1 MSIQSE
7 ITRITNNVQDT
18 ITAIEETGVTVPADA
33 NSDDLPSLAAA
44 LANEK
49 QDKLTGT
56 EGQIVGFNASGEA
69 VAQEPPATGMTQ
81 TEADARYMKL
91 TGAELA
97 AGETFTLSGD
107 SSDGEIILKN
117 FFMDDD
123 SISLNLGALT
133 TGLATQNS
141 VRLSKTGVGIATRN
155 FTVAA
160 ITDGAEVLSA
170 RPNDRMVDMPIA
182 QYLRLGKK
190 IELEA
195 PIYGSAN
202 PSIKFYEDYTLDS
215 AEVLGELEFIAE
227 MDSSTTVIVRGI
239 GTPENDDDAV
249 PKSYVDT
256 AVSAKASK
264 PTRVAVTL
272 STSAWSSNAQTVTV
286 TGILADETAQLIQ
299 PVPAIASQS
308 AYYAAGIMCTGQEAN
323 SLTFTCQETPTADLT
338 VYVVIQ
344 EVSA

>member
-1 MSIQSE
+1 MSIQGE
-7 ITRITNNVQDT
+7 IERINGNVQDT
-18 ITAIEETGVTVPADA
+18 ISAIGATGIVVPEGA
-33 NSDDLPSLAAA
+33 NSDALPSLAAA

-49 QDKLTGT
+49 QNKLTGT

-117 FFMDDD
+117 FFMDDG

-133 TGLATQNS
+133 SGLAMQNS
-141 VRLSKTGVGIATRN
+141 VRLSKTGVQIVTQN

-170 RPNDRMVDMPIA
+170 RPSDRTVDMPNA
-182 QYLRLGKK
+182 QYLRLGKR
-190 IELEA
+190 IEFEA
-195 PIYGSAN
+195 PMLGSGN
-202 PSIKFYEDYTLDS
+202 PSIKLYDDYALNST
-215 AEVLGELEFIAE
+215 EPLGELEFIAE
-227 MDSSTTVIVRGI
+227 MDSSTTVIVRGV

-249 PKSYVDT
+249 PKRYVDT
-256 AVSAKASK
+256 AVSEKASK

-308 AYYAAGIMCTGQEAN
+308 AYYAAGIMCTGQAAN